1 MMNNSNI
8 KFVSKSNNEIL
19 LFLGKFIRHHRL
31 EQDKTQ
37 AEVAEAAGINRSTLS
52 EFERGTRV
60 NMVTFLQLLRV
71 LDLLD
76 VLDAFEIEEKPV
88 ISPLQLAKLTKKKRQ
103 RASGAGSNQIEN
115 PGVDW

>member
-1 MMNNSNI
+1 MNNSNI
-8 KFVSKSNNEIL
+8 NYLSKSNSEIL
-19 LFLGKFIRHHRL
+19 LFLGRFVRHHRL
-31 EQDKTQ
+31 EQNKTQ
-37 AEVAEAAGINRSTLS
+37 AEVAEQAGINRSTLS

-76 VLDAFEIEEKPV
+76 VLDAFDIDEKPV

-103 RASGAGSNQIEN
+103 RATGSNQIEN